1 MIINDKYLVNIQ
13 RIVPFISHLSS
24 MMDLHLMVIA
34 CSRSEKEWMKTSK
47 KMINIMAYSCFNVG
61 KILYLPVWKVCVFWE
76 EVLIDLAICQAV
88 TFNREG
94 VSGKG

>member
-34 CSRSEKEWMKTSK
+34 CSRSEKRMDE
-47 KMINIMAYSCFNVG
+47 N
-61 KILYLPVWKVCVFWE
+61 
-76 EVLIDLAICQAV
+76 
-88 TFNREG
+88 
-94 VSGKG
+94 

>member
-34 CSRSEKEWMKTSK
+34 CSRSEKNGWKLAK
-47 KMINIMAYSCFNVG
+47 KILNIMAYSFSNVG
-61 KILYLPVWKVCVFWE
+61 KKFIFARVESLCILRKSFDWSRNL
-76 EVLIDLAICQAV
+76 
-88 TFNREG
+88 
-94 VSGKG
+94 SGRDF